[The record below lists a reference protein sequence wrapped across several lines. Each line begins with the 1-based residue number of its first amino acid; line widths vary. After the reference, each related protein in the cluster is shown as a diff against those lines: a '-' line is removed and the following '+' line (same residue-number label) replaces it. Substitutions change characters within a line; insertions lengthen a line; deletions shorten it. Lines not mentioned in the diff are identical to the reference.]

1 MDYPDWLLPSP
12 TSCLHPL
19 LAFWLFTIPLHLL
32 LRDPKGETKGKKTQ
46 MTLLCYWLVL
56 IKSSNNWPKRGISG
70 GPFFSCSL
78 KSLSRRGWTL
88 CLYIQ
93 TSWWTWEM
101 RENVKQARA
110 GRGLQDP
117 ICKARKRSKCYW
129 GDLQSTGSRPRNHL
143 VSNGNKKHT
152 RTRWRYCSGY
162 YQGLIVTAHI
172 PEALMYAPD
181 IVLSALHIL
190 THLIHTPIH
199 TPKQKQNLMR

>member
-46 MTLLCYWLVL
+46 MILLCYWLVL

-88 CLYIQ
+88 YVFIYRPHDGPEK
-93 TSWWTWEM
+93 WEKTWNRQG
-101 RENVKQARA
+101 REGDSRTPSVRLGKDPNVIEEIYNPQEVAPEITWSQM
-110 GRGLQDP
+110 G
-117 ICKARKRSKCYW
+117 I
-129 GDLQSTGSRPRNHL
+129 RNTL
-143 VSNGNKKHT
+143 EPDED
-152 RTRWRYCSGY
+152 
-162 YQGLIVTAHI
+162 TA
-172 PEALMYAPD
+172 LD
-181 IVLSALHIL
+181 II
-190 THLIHTPIH
+190 
-199 TPKQKQNLMR
+199 RD